1 MSNIYKILFSI
12 ALLLWAGISSAQSI
26 QVNGTIQSK
35 SEGKPIAGVSI
46 VEKGTTNGTTSD
58 KEGEFSLEVKEN
70 TVLKISDLG
79 YKPQEINITRPVS
92 NLIIH
97 LEESIKA
104 LDELVVTAL
113 NISKEKKSLGYSV
126 QELHSEDINKTKES
140 NLVNAL
146 AGKVAGV
153 RVTNSQGGMGS
164 SRIVIRGETSISGN
178 NQPLFIIDG
187 IPVDNTQHLGSV
199 GDGRN
204 PERSRDFSN
213 AIADLNPDDI
223 ASISVLKGP
232 NAAALYG
239 SRAAGG
245 VVLIQ
250 TKDGRDTEGL
260 GVTFNSNSTFSN
272 LLTLPD
278 YQNVFGQG
286 TNGRFE
292 YVDGE
297 GGGINDAVDES
308 WGPKMEGQ
316 LIPQFYSNGEPVPFV
331 PHPNNV
337 RDFFNTGYKL
347 DNGVSFS
354 QSKENYHFRFSF
366 NNMNQHGVIPNTEQ
380 EKNSFSLKAGYDILP
395 NLSLD
400 VLANYIRRDAPN
412 LPGAGGLRET
422 STMLQFAWFG
432 RQVSIDKLYDLYKQG
447 DPTNWN
453 NLYYSNIYANTYNNT
468 VSQERN
474 RLIGSINLKYDI
486 TDKLS
491 ATFRTGNDYYTDKRK
506 MRVAF
511 GTKGVPYGSYGEN
524 IYAVHENNT
533 SLDVNYTQ
541 DLNQDFNLDF
551 MVGGNSRTNITEDND
566 QSAPRLAVPDVYTLS
581 NSRVP
586 LISENY
592 YTQLKAYSLYSSAQV
607 GFKNYAYLNLTA
619 RNDWSSS
626 LPKEHQSYFYPSFNG
641 SFILSEA
648 FNLTNNQINLI
659 KLRGGWSKVGK
670 ATSAYQLINTYAFT
684 TPFGENPQ
692 LHANSTNFNA
702 DLRPEETT
710 SVEAGFE
717 LGFFKN
723 RIHFDASFYDMNS
736 YNQILAVE
744 ISPSTGYQKK
754 LINGGKINNKGFE
767 ATLGLAPIREKDF
780 SWDLI
785 LNYSTNRSKL
795 INLDKENS
803 ISSYTLGSVATVQTL
818 AAKGLPY
825 GALFGTTY
833 LRNEEGQILV
843 NSDGLPANNP
853 DKQHLGKYTPSWMG
867 SIDNNFAFR
876 NIQLNFL
883 VDASFGGSIYS
894 RTNRTGS
901 YTGVLAST
909 LPGRSIE
916 HGGISYYY
924 PDNDRSQNALPLT
937 SENKTTPGGE
947 NVYDDGMIFEGVYR
961 NGEKNETIIPA
972 ESYYKALSNID
983 EVFTYDASYVKL
995 REVKLGYTFET
1006 ATTKWLQNATISV
1019 VGRNLWII
1027 HKKAP
1032 NIDPETAFNTDNGG
1046 QGLEDLG
1053 LPSNRSFGININLK
1067 F

>member
-592 YTQLKAYSLYSSAQV
+592 YTQLKAYKI
-607 GFKNYAYLNLTA
+607 G
-619 RNDWSSS
+619 R
-626 LPKEHQSYFYPSFNG
+626 
-641 SFILSEA
+641 
-648 FNLTNNQINLI
+648 
-659 KLRGGWSKVGK
+659 
-670 ATSAYQLINTYAFT
+670 
-684 TPFGENPQ
+684 
-692 LHANSTNFNA
+692 
-702 DLRPEETT
+702 
-710 SVEAGFE
+710 
-717 LGFFKN
+717 
-723 RIHFDASFYDMNS
+723 ASC
-736 YNQILAVE
+736 
-744 ISPSTGYQKK
+744 
-754 LINGGKINNKGFE
+754 
-767 ATLGLAPIREKDF
+767 RE
-780 SWDLI
+780 
-785 LNYSTNRSKL
+785 
-795 INLDKENS
+795 
-803 ISSYTLGSVATVQTL
+803 
-818 AAKGLPY
+818 
-825 GALFGTTY
+825 
-833 LRNEEGQILV
+833 
-843 NSDGLPANNP
+843 
-853 DKQHLGKYTPSWMG
+853 
-867 SIDNNFAFR
+867 
-876 NIQLNFL
+876 
-883 VDASFGGSIYS
+883 
-894 RTNRTGS
+894 
-901 YTGVLAST
+901 
-909 LPGRSIE
+909 
-916 HGGISYYY
+916 
-924 PDNDRSQNALPLT
+924 
-937 SENKTTPGGE
+937 
-947 NVYDDGMIFEGVYR
+947 
-961 NGEKNETIIPA
+961 
-972 ESYYKALSNID
+972 
-983 EVFTYDASYVKL
+983 
-995 REVKLGYTFET
+995 
-1006 ATTKWLQNATISV
+1006 
-1019 VGRNLWII
+1019 
-1027 HKKAP
+1027 
-1032 NIDPETAFNTDNGG
+1032 
-1046 QGLEDLG
+1046 
-1053 LPSNRSFGININLK
+1053 
-1067 F
+1067 